1 MAQTKRT
8 PLQRRELLECLRAHY
23 VYDSATGGIRHKKH
37 DKPRKQSSSCYRSYQ
52 KYNISVNGKYVNVHA
67 HLAVWLV
74 CKGRW
79 PEGAIDHIDG
89 DGANNRIENLREC
102 SYSENNCN
110 MLHPWR
116 PNKDTGVPGV
126 YVASGRIR
134 TYIRGRLLCFRDPY
148 QAFYYAMLCGKRYR

>member
-1 MAQTKRT
+1 MAQNSRT
-8 PLQRRELLECLRAHY
+8 PLQQRELLEYLGAHY
-23 VYDSATGGIRHKKH
+23 DYDSATGGIRNKRRI
-37 DKPRKQSSSCYRSYQ
+37 KPMKQSSSYCRRYQ
-52 KYNISVNGKYVNVHA
+52 KYSISVNGKYVNVHA

>member
-8 PLQRRELLECLRAHY
+8 PLQRRELLECLSAKY
-23 VYDSATGGIRHKKH
+23 VYDSATGGIRYKMH
-37 DKPRKQSSSCYRSYQ
+37 DKPRKQQSSYCRSYQ
-52 KYNISVNGKYVNVHA
+52 KYCISVNGKDVNVHA

-89 DGANNRIENLREC
+89 DGANNHIENLREC

-110 MLHPWR
+110 VLHPWR
-116 PNKDTGVPGV
+116 PDKVTGVTGV
-126 YVASGRIR
+126 FYHGDRFK
-134 TYIRGRLLCFRDPY
+134 TWIRGRVFYFRDAY